1 MAAISALNTV
11 ALTTEGLSVDFAT
24 WMALGMFWFT
34 VFELLRILT
43 TLILRL
49 ARIIMNKCRKKGE
62 KKND

>member
-11 ALTTEGLSVDFAT
+11 ALTTEGFDVDFGT
-24 WMALGMFWFT
+24 WMVVGMFWFT
-34 VFELLRILT
+34 VFELLRILII
-43 TLILRL
+43 LILRL